1 MKSSQRVQKDKL
13 IRMADSSLSLFI
25 YRFQLSKNPRQASSA
40 HTVENIAL
48 HCERT
53 TSWALV
59 PSFVSFLALRVLI
72 PSQDS
77 STGRLAPF
85 SEVETSPDE
94 CVFHGGISV
103 TFTIFPRITPF
114 RRLTWRTENIV
125 KN

>member
-25 YRFQLSKNPRQASSA
+25 YRSQLSKNPRQASSA
-40 HTVENIAL
+40 HTVENLAL

-94 CVFHGGISV
+94 CVFHGGISISH
-103 TFTIFPRITPF
+103 FYHFP
-114 RRLTWRTENIV
+114 
-125 KN
+125 KNYTL